1 MLAIEATEKGGPEV
15 LRAIE
20 IDLPSPKPGQILVR
34 NKAIGLNF
42 IETYQRGG
50 LYPVPF
56 PVVLGG
62 EASGVVEAVGEG
74 VTRFRAGD
82 RVAYTAGFG
91 AYAEANAIPAAKAA
105 RIPDAISFEIAAAAH
120 LKGLTAEALLR
131 RCYPLKA
138 GETCLIHAAAGGV
151 GQIMVQWAKALGA
164 TVIAGAG
171 SPEKLAIAQD
181 LGADHLINYNTEDV
195 AARVREIT
203 GGQGVPV
210 AYDSVGASTFEGT
223 LASLAKRGMFVTFGN
238 ASGPPPAFAPQ
249 RLAQAGSVYITRPT
263 LMDYNTTAEE
273 LDVAAA
279 ALYDIIQSGKVKI
292 AIGRT
297 FALRDVQEAHKAIE
311 GRATT
316 GSTILIP

>member
-15 LRAIE
+15 LKAVE
-20 IDLPSPKPGQILVR
+20 KDLPRLGPGQILVR
-34 NKAIGLNF
+34 HKAVGLNM
-42 IETYQRGG
+42 IETYQRSG
-50 LYPVPF
+50 LYAVPF

-62 EASGVVEAVGEG
+62 EAAGVVEALGEG
-74 VTRFRAGD
+74 VTRFALGD

-91 AYAEANAIPAAKAA
+91 AYAEYNAVPAAKAT
-105 RIPDAISFEIAAAAH
+105 RLPDAISFETAAAAQ

-131 RCYPLKA
+131 RCYPLQP

-171 SPEKLAIAQD
+171 SPEKLAIAKS
-181 LGADHLINYNTEDV
+181 LGADHLVNYNTEDV

-203 GGQGVPV
+203 GGKGVPV
-210 AYDSVGASTFEGT
+210 AYDSVGAATFEST
-223 LASLAKRGMFVTFGN
+223 LASLAKRGMFVTYGN

-263 LMDYNTTAEE
+263 LMDYNPTPED
-273 LDVAAA
+273 LDKAAA

-292 AIGRT
+292 TIGRT
-297 FALRDVQEAHKAIE
+297 FALKDVQEAHKAIE
-311 GRATT
+311 SRSTT